1 MSLEFNAREFAKI
14 YRTLSKDDKKAF
26 ISSLSP
32 EEAYLFSNLWEVQAR
47 PEQLSPEGDWRYWMI
62 MAGRGYGKMID
73 VETPVPTPDGWL
85 KMGELSV
92 GDRVFDENGNV
103 CCVTEV
109 FPIET
114 PEIAYRIYFS
124 DGSVIDACSE
134 HLWITWTHADRK
146 QYLRKHKPAQFPEDW
161 VNWKE
166 KRQKTDRNEEAF
178 FGPKVRTT
186 QEILDSL
193 THGKRGDLNHCIP
206 QCRPLKLPEVDL
218 PIPPYL
224 YGLWL
229 ADGNSYG
236 GYIDKHRDDL
246 PFLRNR
252 IEQEGFET
260 RSTSDPDRFHIVGLT
275 KLLRQNNLLKNKHV
289 LPIYL
294 RASYEQRLALLQ
306 GLLDGDGYVGENNY
320 CEFTNTN
327 PSISNAV
334 YELLMSMG
342 IRATRAK
349 KILTLNGRPCTEV
362 ELLKFVPTFNVF
374 SLPRKANRLRFDRG
388 QSLRR
393 YYRMITK
400 IEPIEPKPM
409 RCISVDSPNNMYLVG
424 ESMIPTHNTRCI
436 VEWAH
441 HKAMSMPGSIG
452 VMVATIASDVRDVL
466 LEGPSGIL
474 NVVPDYEKPHYSPT
488 KASLTWE
495 NGSRALLR
503 SADKP
508 DGLRGL
514 NSHWAICDEFA
525 SWRRPDSINQLL
537 LGLRLGNKPQLAL
550 ATTPK
555 PVRHL
560 RDFLNR
566 KGLVLTTGTSYD
578 NRENLSEEW
587 FNEIINA
594 YEGTE
599 LGRQEILGQLLDDK
613 KGALWS
619 EKLIEPY
626 RVTET
631 PELSRI
637 VIGVDPAMSSSST
650 SNWTGIV
657 VAGVDRNN
665 HYYVLDDLT
674 IKGTPS
680 EWGYAVVKAFHEYQA
695 DRIIPEKNNGGDLV
709 ENNIRTIDPNVPI
722 TPVVAKRGKYRRAEP
737 IVGLYELGKVHHV
750 GVFPMLETEMTTWVE
765 GDESPDRMD
774 SLVYALHSL
783 AFGEDNQAPV
793 MRRAVAKFQHNIHW

>member
-1 MSLEFNAREFAKI
+1 
-14 YRTLSKDDKKAF
+14 
-26 ISSLSP
+26 
-32 EEAYLFSNLWEVQAR
+32 
-47 PEQLSPEGDWRYWMI
+47 
-62 MAGRGYGKMID
+62 
-73 VETPVPTPDGWL
+73 
-85 KMGELSV
+85 
-92 GDRVFDENGNV
+92 
-103 CCVTEV
+103 
-109 FPIET
+109 
-114 PEIAYRIYFS
+114 
-124 DGSVIDACSE
+124 
-134 HLWITWTHADRK
+134 
-146 QYLRKHKPAQFPEDW
+146 
-161 VNWKE
+161 
-166 KRQKTDRNEEAF
+166 
-178 FGPKVRTT
+178 
-186 QEILDSL
+186 
-193 THGKRGDLNHCIP
+193 
-206 QCRPLKLPEVDL
+206 
-218 PIPPYL
+218 
-224 YGLWL
+224 
-229 ADGNSYG
+229 
-236 GYIDKHRDDL
+236 
-246 PFLRNR
+246 
-252 IEQEGFET
+252 
-260 RSTSDPDRFHIVGLT
+260 
-275 KLLRQNNLLKNKHV
+275 
-289 LPIYL
+289 
-294 RASYEQRLALLQ
+294 
-306 GLLDGDGYVGENNY
+306 
-320 CEFTNTN
+320 
-327 PSISNAV
+327 
-334 YELLMSMG
+334 
-342 IRATRAK
+342 
-349 KILTLNGRPCTEV
+349 
-362 ELLKFVPTFNVF
+362 
-374 SLPRKANRLRFDRG
+374 
-388 QSLRR
+388 
-393 YYRMITK
+393 
-400 IEPIEPKPM
+400 
-409 RCISVDSPNNMYLVG
+409 
-424 ESMIPTHNTRCI
+424 
-436 VEWAH
+436 
-441 HKAMSMPGSIG
+441 
-452 VMVATIASDVRDVL
+452 
-466 LEGPSGIL
+466 
-474 NVVPDYEKPHYSPT
+474 
-488 KASLTWE
+488 
-495 NGSRALLR
+495 
-503 SADKP
+503 
-508 DGLRGL
+508 
-514 NSHWAICDEFA
+514 
-525 SWRRPDSINQLL
+525 

-566 KGLVLTTGTSYD
+566 KGLVLTTGTSYE

-587 FNEIINA
+587 FNEIITA